1 MSVGAK
7 RAGTGDLGG
16 TNYKKTV
23 TGSAA
28 VLEEALL
35 PGLAPEHS

>member
-7 RAGTGDLGG
+7 RAGTDDLGG
-16 TNYKKTV
+16 ASYKKTV

-28 VLEEALL
+28 ALEEALL
-35 PGLAPEHS
+35 PGSAPEHT